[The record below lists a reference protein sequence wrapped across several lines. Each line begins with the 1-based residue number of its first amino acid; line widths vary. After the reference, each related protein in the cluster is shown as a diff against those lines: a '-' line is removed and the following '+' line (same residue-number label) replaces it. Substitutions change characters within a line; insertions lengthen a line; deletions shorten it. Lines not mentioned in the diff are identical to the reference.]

1 MIMNSTDLTNLR
13 QIQRKMSTELR
24 LADDFKDLNL
34 FCGCDVSYR
43 NNRAFIAFMTL
54 DQNFNI
60 VEENA
65 FISEATFPYIA
76 TFFAFREGPLII
88 NHFPKLQH
96 KPDVL
101 FIDGHG
107 IAHPEKMGLASYV
120 GVKLNFPTIGIA
132 KKNLSTSLSNYPS
145 TLNEKSIMYDE
156 EQKIVGYAI
165 KTRKE
170 SKPIYIS
177 PGNLVSIDSAATIVL
192 RMLQEHKLP
201 EPSRRAH
208 LLSQQTMI
216 NNLHKSK
223 LR

>member
-1 MIMNSTDLTNLR
+1 MNSTDLANLR
-13 QIQRKMSTELR
+13 QIQRKMSNELR
-24 LADDFKDLNL
+24 LTDNFKGLNL

-43 NNRAFIAFMTL
+43 DDRAFIAFVTL
-54 DQNFNI
+54 DQNFNT
-60 VEENA
+60 VEEIT
-65 FISEATFPYIA
+65 FISEASFPYVA
-76 TFFAFREGPLII
+76 SFFAFREGPLII
-88 NHFPKLQH
+88 NNFAKLHH
-96 KPDVL
+96 KPDIL

-107 IAHPEKMGLASYV
+107 IAHPERMGLASYV

-132 KKNLSTSLSNYPS
+132 KKNLSTSLSKYPS
-145 TLNEKSIMYDE
+145 TLNEKCIMYDK
-156 EQKIVGYAI
+156 EQKMVGYVI
-165 KTRKE
+165 KTAKE

-192 RMLQEHKLP
+192 RMLQGYKLP

-216 NNLHKSK
+216 NNQHKSK